1 MKNKSKLNKIRE
13 SKSASSNHLKES
25 KSARSNIQ
33 KEWFYMNNKE
43 ITVRNIKEIL
53 DSIDNIS
60 IEIWD
65 EAAVIE
71 IQVGEFGTLEM
82 EGTETSL
89 GDPYSNDFL
98 KRNNVASL
106 YYVTID
112 ADHYVEMKKIMEKI
126 INTVGGFFCADTDNF
141 MPVVGECRAN

>member
-13 SKSASSNHLKES
+13 SKSLNC
-25 KSARSNIQ
+25 NIP
-33 KEWFYMNNKE
+33 KEWFYMNNRE

-53 DSIDNIS
+53 DSIDNIT

-71 IQVGEFGTLEM
+71 IQVGESGTLEM
-82 EGTETSL
+82 ECTELNL
-89 GDPYSNDFL
+89 GDPYSNEFL

-106 YYVTID
+106 YYVTLD
-112 ADHYVEMKKIMEKI
+112 VEHYAEMKKVMEKI
-126 INTVGGFFCADTDNF
+126 IKTIGGFFCADTDDF
-141 MPVVGECRAN
+141 TPVVGEYRAN

>member
-13 SKSASSNHLKES
+13 SKSASSNIL
-25 KSARSNIQ
+25 
-33 KEWFYMNNKE
+33 KEWFYMNNRE
-43 ITVRNIKEIL
+43 ITVRNIKELL
-53 DSIDNIS
+53 DSIENVS

-71 IQVGEFGTLEM
+71 IQVGESGTLEM
-82 EGTETSL
+82 EGTKLNL

-126 INTVGGFFCADTDNF
+126 INTVGGFFCADTDDF
-141 MPVVGECRAN
+141 MPVVGEYRAN

>member
-13 SKSASSNHLKES
+13 TKSSSSN
-25 KSARSNIQ
+25 IPY
-33 KEWFYMNNKE
+33 EWFYMNNRE

-53 DSIDNIS
+53 DSMNDVS
-60 IEIWD
+60 IEIWN

-71 IQVGEFGTLEM
+71 IQVGESGTLEM
-82 EGTETSL
+82 ESAELDL

-112 ADHYVEMKKIMEKI
+112 TEHYVEMKKIMEKI
-126 INTVGGFFCADTDNF
+126 INTIGGFFCADTDDF
-141 MPVVGECRAN
+141 MPVIGECRANQDKT

>member
-13 SKSASSNHLKES
+13 SKSLN
-25 KSARSNIQ
+25 SNIP

-71 IQVGEFGTLEM
+71 IQVGESGTLEM
-82 EGTETSL
+82 EGTESNL

>member
-13 SKSASSNHLKES
+13 SKPASSNIL
-25 KSARSNIQ
+25 
-33 KEWFYMNNKE
+33 KEWFYMNNRE

-53 DSIDNIS
+53 DSNDNIS

-71 IQVGEFGTLEM
+71 IQVGESGTLEM
-82 EGTETSL
+82 EGTKLNL

-126 INTVGGFFCADTDNF
+126 INTVGGFFCADTDDF

>member
-13 SKSASSNHLKES
+13 SKSLSSNMP
-25 KSARSNIQ
+25 N
-33 KEWFYMNNKE
+33 EWFYMNNRE

-53 DSIDNIS
+53 DSMNDVS

-112 ADHYVEMKKIMEKI
+112 VDHYVEMKKIMEKI